1 MKKTISIFLLS
12 LCVIISLFA
21 LPISVQATTST
32 EPTSISFKNAPL
44 TPLGVGETHQLTL
57 TATPTNSSTV
67 YTWMSSNP
75 DVVSVDSKG
84 LVTAKQVGIAT
95 ITART
100 YTHITTSC
108 TITIKNKPNSINL
121 TTNDIT
127 LGRGELFNIDHILP
141 EDTASYKVTYTSSN
155 NNIATVGLETG
166 LVTAKGCG
174 TTNITAKTYNGITTT
189 SKVTVKPLP
198 YWVKFK
204 THEIKLGVGDKHTL
218 EHYYPSGTYSSY
230 DVEYSSNKPDIATVN
245 ETTGVVTAKA
255 VGTASI
261 TVKTRNG
268 LSTTCSIIVQKAPES
283 IEIFETSTG
292 EPNCVTIGVGEKI
305 DFSHKFP
312 EGSYSNYVE
321 YRSENPSIA
330 TVDPLTG
337 EVTGKSFNK
346 FAEKATTKIFVTTTN
361 GKTDWCSVEVY
372 PAPDKLCIPNQNIT
386 LKLGKKQ
393 NIYGIYHLG
402 YEYECHEFHYTR
414 CNPKYTISNSNIV
427 EIDENNCLVP
437 KKIGTATITIT
448 TYNGKTGTCKI
459 TVKSD
464 PSKITL
470 NKKNITLGVGE
481 TYDLNYTLPNN
492 TCSDEIVFYKENG
505 CNKIS
510 VDKTTGLVTAQK
522 VGQTRVYVKTHNGK
536 TDYCIVNVKPAP
548 YWIKLNRTSVTL
560 GASGD
565 TFDLNHSIPSGTASY
580 STIYTSSNNSV
591 ATVNASTG
599 LITAKKAGTALITV
613 RTRNGLSTA
622 CQVTVKAAPYKLEL
636 NVYNQLLKVNETSK
650 ITYKIPAGT
659 ASNKITYSSSNSS
672 IVSVNSSGV
681 ITAKRP
687 GTAIITVTTH
697 NNIKNTCKV
706 TVIK

>member
-108 TITIKNKPNSINL
+108 TITVKDSPTYIKLNKYDL
-121 TTNDIT
+121 T
-127 LGRGELFNIDHILP
+127 LGRGEVFNFEHTLLP
-141 EDTASYKVTYTSSN
+141 NNTASYKVTYTSSN
-155 NNIATVGLETG
+155 NNVATVGPESG
-166 LVTAKGCG
+166 LVTAKNCG
-174 TTNITAKTYNGITTT
+174 TTYITATTYNGITTT

-204 THEIKLGVGDKHTL
+204 TAEITLGIGDTHTL
-218 EHYYPSGTYSSY
+218 EHYYPDGTYSSY
-230 DVEYSSNKPDIATVN
+230 DVEYSSNNPNIAAVN

-255 VGTASI
+255 VGTVLI

-268 LSTTCSIIVQKAPES
+268 VSTTCSIDVKRVPQS

-292 EPNCVTIGVGEKI
+292 ESNCVEIGEGETI

-312 EGSYSNYVE
+312 EGSYTNAIE
-321 YRSENPSIA
+321 Y
-330 TVDPLTG
+330 TVAHPCKLDINSS
-337 EVTGKSFNK
+337 TGKAIAKINKQGLYTTVYVKTESGLKDSCEVGVFNPPSKVNICNENVTLKIGESKCATKLYKLPEGEASFN
-346 FAEKATTKIFVTTTN
+346 TKYRT
-361 GKTDWCSVEVY
+361 
-372 PAPDKLCIPNQNIT
+372 
-386 LKLGKKQ
+386 
-393 NIYGIYHLG
+393 
-402 YEYECHEFHYTR
+402 
-414 CNPKYTISNSNIV
+414 SNSSV
-427 EIDENNCLVP
+427 VAIDEKNNLVA
-437 KKIGTATITIT
+437 KKVGTATITIT
-448 TYNGKTGTCKI
+448 TYNGKSASCKV
-459 TVKSD
+459 TVLNNN

-470 NKKNITLGVGE
+470 NTRKLTLGVGE
-481 TYDLNYTLPNN
+481 NYQLSYSLPSG
-492 TCSDEIVFYKENG
+492 TVADS
-505 CNKIS
+505 IS
-510 VDKTTGLVTAQK
+510 YYNYSGNDVASVNQYGMITAKKVGTAQI
-522 VGQTRVYVKTHNGK
+522 YVKTNNGK
-536 TDYCIVNVKPAP
+536 TDYCIVTVKPAP

-560 GASGD
+560 GTSGD
-565 TFDLNHSIPSGTASY
+565 TIDLNHSIPSGTAWSNIRY
-580 STIYTSSNNSV
+580 YSSNTSV
-591 ATVNASTG
+591 ATVNPTSG
-599 LITAKKAGTALITV
+599 YVTAKKAGKAMITV
-613 RTRNGLSTA
+613 TTHKGMSTC

-697 NNIKNTCKV
+697 NSIKNTCKV

>member
-108 TITIKNKPNSINL
+108 TITVKDKPISIKLNKYDL
-121 TTNDIT
+121 T
-127 LGRGELFNIDHILP
+127 LGRGEVFNFDHILP

-155 NNIATVGLETG
+155 NNVATVGLETG

-283 IEIFETSTG
+283 IEIFETSSG
-292 EPNCVTIGVGEKI
+292 EPEPIIIGVGEKI

-321 YRSENPSIA
+321 YYSTNTNAADVNSY
-330 TVDPLTG
+330 TG
-337 EVTGKSFNK
+337 EVIGKSSNKRSDEGEAHTRIGVKTENGQIDSCRVLVYDAPTEVYLFNK
-346 FAEKATTKIFVTTTN
+346 
-361 GKTDWCSVEVY
+361 
-372 PAPDKLCIPNQNIT
+372 NIT
-386 LKLGKKQ
+386 LKIGEEKYIKSIYDLGWFKYSFNTKYHTSNPSVVAIKENKYLVAKKA
-393 NIYGIYHLG
+393 
-402 YEYECHEFHYTR
+402 
-414 CNPKYTISNSNIV
+414 
-427 EIDENNCLVP
+427 
-437 KKIGTATITIT
+437 GTSTITIT
-448 TYNGKTGTCKI
+448 TYNGKVGTCKI
-459 TVKSD
+459 TVND
-464 PSKITL
+464 EPNKITL
-470 NKKNITLGVGE
+470 NKKSITLGVGE
-481 TYDLNYTLPNN
+481 SYDLDYTLPSG
-492 TCSDEIVFYKENG
+492 TYSDEITFSKGG
-505 CNKIS
+505 CDEIS
-510 VDKTTGLVTAQK
+510 IDEKTGLITAKKRGQVT
-522 VGQTRVYVKTHNGK
+522 VYVKTHNGK
-536 TDYCIVNVKPAP
+536 TDYCVVTVKPAP